1 MTDKRLMRTLSGVEL
16 ETLAGKDG
24 LIGELAE
31 AEIARREKRR
41 AKKAQRLAKAA

>member
-1 MTDKRLMRTLSGVEL
+1 MTDKRLMRTLNGEK
-16 ETLAGKDG
+16 LAAFVGRG
-24 LIGELAE
+24 PIGELAE